1 MSTIHLLYHT
11 RSNSRFLI
19 IIKLGTT
26 LENNSISHLIQTP
39 VDNGNLFLLKE
50 VLIKLSTIAG
60 IFITNPTEVGII
72 ESYLCLS
79 ISEIVHNMMR

>member
-19 IIKLGTT
+19 IIKRGLT
-26 LENNSISHLIQTP
+26 LENNSVNHLIQTP

-72 ESYLCLS
+72 ESYSYPS